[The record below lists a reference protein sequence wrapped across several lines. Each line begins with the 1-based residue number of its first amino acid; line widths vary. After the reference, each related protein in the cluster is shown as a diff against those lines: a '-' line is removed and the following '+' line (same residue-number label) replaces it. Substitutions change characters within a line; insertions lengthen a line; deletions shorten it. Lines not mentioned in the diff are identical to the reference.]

1 MDERRVAELYNQ
13 KQKTGGTGYLI
24 TEDLILTAHHIIAP
38 INENG
43 ILQTDYDVRF
53 VGDYEQGKVE
63 WIEKGCYLCWD
74 NKELDLALLKLV
86 KGKPAFLSSQ
96 DSPVTRFG
104 KLPLE
109 TLVAK
114 GTGFPV
120 VQKIEN
126 RNNPEPLRGN
136 LSRLAAIKE
145 GQLRLEVTSPIPKQ
159 ADEWK
164 GISGT
169 VLFVDN
175 FLVGVI
181 VETNKSFAEKALW
194 ATPISVIAK
203 DPDFCELVLGD
214 RSLSL
219 PLTIIRNTK
228 AFIPDALLI
237 DPGQKLD
244 AWRRFFEPV
253 ELVGRDTELERL
265 EDFIQRPE
273 AFVWQVLYGQHGV
286 GKSRLAKEWLI
297 QLQSQ
302 NPQWTVGFALDE
314 VSELYQLLNYCPSQA
329 TTLVIDNA
337 ENFGDELWA
346 FLYRAHLSWKDFG
359 FKIRILLLAHTDLKH
374 LSANFE
380 RDQTLKEL
388 RESRLK
394 EVKKV
399 GTQLQSVKA
408 TNSTPFPG
416 IPLYPLQDQK
426 QQKRLLDSSGDNSIS
441 ESEAKKLIDDTRGI
455 PAFLGLAGRYPQT
468 WNEKLRDYARVIVEK
483 AKRLFGEKDGVCVLA
498 VSTLI
503 APIDS
508 SVLERVVPNAWSGKK
523 MEQLFGT
530 NRSILEKEVPVF
542 EPDLLGQE
550 IVLQSLSVLSVSSA
564 ESLCLKIAQERP
576 DAFLQKTIEIWQRHV
591 DPQGIADKFGSNLG
605 SPAALRGGIL
615 DMLFNIAAQVAITSI
630 SLPLGRLSQIRGEAY
645 AIALLNPLLPKN
657 QYSKLV
663 DSALAQHPIDSVGA
677 YLSALHSEAPCS
689 DSNRFKWA
697 ALLHFYC
704 GSPSNEIPSEIDT
717 VKLVNNTLNDSF
729 VTAVLEGLRSPD
741 MFERSF
747 AAYRIAGA
755 IWSYRQKS
763 TVEPIPYFGEVLYG
777 LSYMIQKT
785 STAER
790 IAAAFAVSRIAR
802 EPDGNPGWRHFRDV
816 DIDDRLL
823 AIAKEH
829 HVENTT
835 LVAVGTALRDLWR
848 SSYQLERLLSLFD
861 TETQALGGEFTRK
874 QENKREEISYVL
886 SFALRQNSVKKY
898 DSFRI
903 AFDCLRLDCFNSKT
917 INYLAWGLSFPAI
930 SRQDKIEII
939 VRTNYQSGKFVIPF
953 LQQAAMLQDEQL
965 RAISIA
971 CLVQRRA
978 ANEIANLEAKGFV
991 ESLNISLTD
1000 LSNEVRHHKHGRL
1013 WNEPNVL
1020 KLCEHIRDIYIA
1032 NNGHNVH
1039 KLKAKDST
1047 GRWAYYFVLIKS
1059 EKEEEFMVALDST
1072 ENIDLED
1079 YGQVI
1084 VSNYGE
1090 QPSDNIR
1097 DFLKKKYN
1105 FDV

>member
-1 MDERRVAELYNQ
+1 MDERRVAELYSQ

-63 WIEKGCYLCWD
+63 WVEKGCYLCWD

-96 DSPVTRFG
+96 DSPATRFG
-104 KLPLE
+104 KLPLK

-136 LSRLAAIKE
+136 LSRLAALKE

-194 ATPISVIAK
+194 ATPISTVAK
-203 DPDFCELVLGD
+203 DPDFCELALGD
-214 RSLSL
+214 RNLSLSL
-219 PLTIIRNTK
+219 KSLEDS
-228 AFIPDALLI
+228 IPDTLLI
-237 DPGQKLD
+237 DPRQKPD

-253 ELVGRDTELERL
+253 ELVGRDKELKRL

-273 AFVWQVLYGQHGV
+273 AFIWQVLYGQHGV

-302 NPQWTVGFALDE
+302 NPQWVVGFAPDE
-314 VSELYQLLNYCPSQA
+314 VSEQYQLLNYCPGQA
-329 TTLVIDNA
+329 TALVIDNA
-337 ENFGDELWA
+337 ENYGDELWA
-346 FLYRAHLSWKDFG
+346 FLYRAYLSWKDFG
-359 FKIRILLLAHTDLKH
+359 FQVRILFLAHTDIEP
-374 LSANFE
+374 LSTNFE
-380 RDQTLKEL
+380 RGQTLKDL

-394 EVKKV
+394 EAKV
-399 GTQLQSVKA
+399 STGLQSVE
-408 TNSTPFPG
+408 TTETILG
-416 IPLYPLQDQK
+416 IPLHPLQDQR
-426 QQKRLLDSSGDNSIS
+426 QQKRVFDSSGNNQIS
-441 ESEAKKLIDDTRGI
+441 ESEAKKLIDDTGGI
-455 PAFLGLAGRYPQT
+455 PAFLGLAGRYQQT
-468 WNEKLRDYARVIVEK
+468 WNEKLIDYARAIVEQ
-483 AKRLFGEKDGVCVLA
+483 AKRLFGEKDGVYVLA

-503 APIDS
+503 APVDS
-508 SVLERVVPNAWSGKK
+508 SVLERIVSKPWSGKK
-523 MEQLFGT
+523 MERLFGN
-530 NRSILEKEVPVF
+530 NRSILKKEVPVF

-550 IVLQSLSVLSVSSA
+550 IVFQSLSILSDSSV

-591 DPQGIADKFGSNLG
+591 DPQGIADKFGTNPES
-605 SPAALRGGIL
+605 SAALRSGIL
-615 DMLFNIAAQVAITSI
+615 DMLFSIAAKVAINSM
-630 SLPLGRLSQIRGEAY
+630 SLPLGHLSQIRGKAY
-645 AIALLNPLLPKN
+645 VIALLSPLLPKN
-657 QYSKLV
+657 QYPKLV
-663 DSALAQHPIDSVGA
+663 NSALAQHPVDSLGA

-689 DSNRFKWA
+689 ASNHFKWA

-704 GSPSNEIPSEIDT
+704 CGSSSNEIPLEIDA
-717 VKLVNNTLNDSF
+717 VKLANNTLNQSL
-729 VTAVLEGLRSPD
+729 VTAVLEGLRAPD

-755 IWSYRQKS
+755 MWSYRQKS
-763 TVEPIPYFGEVLYG
+763 TVEPIPYFEGILHG
-777 LSYMIQKT
+777 LSYMLKKT

-802 EPDGNPGWRHFRDV
+802 EPDGSPGWRYFRDV

-823 AIAKEH
+823 AIAKEN
-829 HVENTT
+829 HVVNTT
-835 LVAVGTALRDLWR
+835 LAAVGIALGYLWR

-861 TETQALGGEFTRK
+861 TEAQALDSEFTRK
-874 QENKREEISYVL
+874 QENRREEVSYLL
-886 SFALRQNSVKKY
+886 SFTLRQNPVINY

-903 AFDCLRLDCFNSKT
+903 AFDCLRLDCFNSRTRK
-917 INYLAWGLSFPAI
+917 YLVWGLSSPII
-930 SRQDKIEII
+930 SRQEKIEII
-939 VRTNYQSGKFVIPF
+939 VRASYQSGRFVIPF
-953 LQQAAMLQDEQL
+953 LQQAAMLEDEQL

-971 CLVQRRA
+971 CLAQRRA
-978 ANEIANLEAKGFV
+978 ANEIANLEVKGFV

-1013 WNEPNVL
+1013 WNEPNAL
-1020 KLCEHIRDIYIA
+1020 RLREHIRDIYIA
-1032 NNGHNVH
+1032 NNGHNIH

-1059 EKEEEFMVALDST
+1059 EKEEEFMAALDST
-1072 ENIDLED
+1072 ESIDLED

-1084 VSNYGE
+1084 ASNYGE
-1090 QPSDNIR
+1090 QPSEDIR

>member
-1 MDERRVAELYNQ
+1 MDPIRVTELHDPHRRQ
-13 KQKTGGTGYLI
+13 GGTGYLI
-24 TEDLILTAHHIIAP
+24 RDSLILTAHHVIAP
-38 INENG
+38 SGERG
-43 ILQTDYDVRF
+43 ILGKRYHMRLI
-53 VGDYEQGKVE
+53 GDYEEGRTDWIVE
-63 WIEKGCYLCWD
+63 GCYLCWD
-74 NKELDLALLKLV
+74 SPKYDLALLRIE
-86 KGKPAFLSSQ
+86 KGKSCFALNQ
-96 DSPVTRFG
+96 QKITCFG
-104 KLPLE
+104 E
-109 TLVAK
+109 LVNTQIQAS
-114 GTGFPV
+114 GIGFPI
-120 VQKIEN
+120 VQEIN
-126 RNNPEPLRGN
+126 GFQNPEELQGL
-136 LSRLAAIKE
+136 LSKYSGLKL
-145 GQLRLEVTSPIPKQ
+145 GQLRLQVTSPIPNSPQ
-159 ADEWK
+159 QWQ

-169 VLFVDN
+169 ALFVN
-175 FLVGVI
+175 RFLVGIVI
-181 VETNKSFAEKALW
+181 ETNKSFAEKVLW
-194 ATPISVIAK
+194 VTPISAVAK

-219 PLTIIRNTK
+219 SLTIIRNTK

-237 DPGQKLD
+237 DPKQKLD
-244 AWRRFFEPV
+244 AWRRFFEPI
-253 ELVGRDTELERL
+253 ELVGRDTELKRL
-265 EDFIQRPE
+265 GDFIQRPE

-302 NPQWTVGFALDE
+302 NPQWIVGFAPDE
-314 VSELYQLLNYCPSQA
+314 VSELYQLVNYCPSQA
-329 TTLVIDNA
+329 TALVVDNA

-346 FLYRAHLSWKDFG
+346 FLYRVYLSWKDFG
-359 FKIRILLLAHTDLKH
+359 VKIRILLLAHTDLKP
-374 LSANFE
+374 LSTNFE
-380 RDQTLKEL
+380 RDQILKEL
-388 RESRLK
+388 RESRLE
-394 EVKKV
+394 EVKEV

-408 TNSTPFPG
+408 TKPTSFLG
-416 IPLYPLQDQK
+416 ISLYPLQDQK
-426 QQKRLLDSSGDNSIS
+426 QQKRLLDSSGNNSIS

-468 WNEKLRDYARVIVEK
+468 WNEKLRDYARVIVEQ
-483 AKRLFGEKDGVCVLA
+483 AKRLFGEKDCVCVLA

-530 NRSILEKEVPVF
+530 NRSILKKEVPVF

-550 IVLQSLSVLSVSSA
+550 IVFQSLSTLSDSSA
-564 ESLCLKIAQERP
+564 KSLCLKIAQERP
-576 DAFLQKTIEIWQRHV
+576 GAFLQKTIEIWQRHV
-591 DPQGIADKFGSNLG
+591 DPQGVADKFGSNLG
-605 SPAALRGGIL
+605 SSAAQKASIL
-615 DMLFNIAAQVAITSI
+615 DTLFNVATQIAVNSI
-630 SLPLGRLSQIRGEAY
+630 ELPLGHLSRVRVKAY
-645 AIALLNPLLPKN
+645 AIALLNPSLPKN

-663 DSALAQHPIDSVGA
+663 DSALVQHSVDSVGA
-677 YLSALHSEAPCS
+677 YLLSLHSEAPCNA
-689 DSNRFKWA
+689 SNRFKWA

-729 VTAVLEGLRSPD
+729 ITAVLEGLRSPD

-755 IWSYRQKS
+755 MWSYRQKS
-763 TVEPIPYFGEVLYG
+763 TVEPIPYFGGVLYG
-777 LSYMIQKT
+777 LSCMLQKP

-802 EPDGNPGWRHFRDV
+802 EPDGNPGWRHFQDV
-816 DIDDRLL
+816 NIDDRLL

-848 SSYQLERLLSLFD
+848 SSYQLERLLSLCD
-861 TETQALGGEFTRK
+861 TETQVLSDEFTCK

-886 SFALRQNSVKKY
+886 SFALRQNSVKNY

-917 INYLAWGLSFPAI
+917 INHLVWGLLSPVI
-930 SRQDKIEII
+930 SRQEKIEII
-939 VRTNYQSGKFVIPF
+939 VRTSYQSGKFVIPF
-953 LQQAAMLQDEQL
+953 LQQAAMLEDEQL
-965 RAISIA
+965 QAISIA
-971 CLVQRRA
+971 CLVQRHA

-991 ESLNISLTD
+991 ESLNISLAD
-1000 LSNEVRHHKHGRL
+1000 LRNEVRHHKHGRL

-1020 KLCEHIRDIYIA
+1020 KLRERIRDIYVA
-1032 NNGHNVH
+1032 NNGHNIH

-1059 EKEEEFMVALDST
+1059 EKEEEFMAALDST

-1084 VSNYGE
+1084 ASNYGE
-1090 QPSDNIR
+1090 QPSEDIR

>member
-43 ILQTDYDVRF
+43 ILQTNYDVRF

-96 DSPVTRFG
+96 DSPATRFG
-104 KLPLE
+104 KLTLK

-214 RSLSL
+214 RNLSLSL
-219 PLTIIRNTK
+219 KSLGDS
-228 AFIPDALLI
+228 IPDALLI
-237 DPGQKLD
+237 DPRQKLD

-253 ELVGRDTELERL
+253 ELVGRDTELKRL

-273 AFVWQVLYGQHGV
+273 AFIWQVLYGQHGV

-302 NPQWTVGFALDE
+302 NPQWIVGFAPDE
-314 VSELYQLLNYCPSQA
+314 ISELYQLLNCCPSQA
-329 TTLVIDNA
+329 TALVIDNA

-346 FLYRAHLSWKDFG
+346 FLYRAYLSWKDFG
-359 FKIRILLLAHTDLKH
+359 FKIRILFLAHTDLEP
-374 LSANFE
+374 LSTKFE
-380 RDQTLKEL
+380 RDQILKEL
-388 RESRLK
+388 RESRLEEEK
-394 EVKKV
+394 EV
-399 GTQLQSVKA
+399 GTQLRSVKA
-408 TNSTPFPG
+408 TKSMPFSG
-416 IPLYPLQDQK
+416 ISLYPLQDQK
-426 QQKRLLDSSGDNSIS
+426 QQKRLLESSGDNSIS
-441 ESEAKKLIDDTRGI
+441 DYEAKKLIDDTRGI
-455 PAFLGLAGRYPQT
+455 PAFLGLAGRYPQI
-468 WNEKLRDYARVIVEK
+468 WNEKLRDYARVIVEQ
-483 AKRLFGEKDGVCVLA
+483 AKRLFGEKDGICVLA

-508 SVLERVVPNAWSGKK
+508 SVLERVVPTAWSGEK

-530 NRSILEKEVPVF
+530 NRSILKKEVPVF
-542 EPDLLGQE
+542 EPDLLAQE
-550 IVLQSLSVLSVSSA
+550 IVFQSLSTLSDSSA
-564 ESLCLKIAQERP
+564 KSLCLKIAQGHP

-591 DPQGIADKFGSNLG
+591 DPYGIADKFGSNLG
-605 SPAALRGGIL
+605 SSAAQKASIL
-615 DMLFNIAAQVAITSI
+615 DTLFNVASQFAVNGIE
-630 SLPLGRLSQIRGEAY
+630 LPLGHLSRIRVKAY
-645 AIALLNPLLPKN
+645 AIALLNPSLPKN

-663 DSALAQHPIDSVGA
+663 DSALVHHSVDSVGA
-677 YLSALHSEAPCS
+677 YLLALHSEAPCS
-689 DSNRFKWA
+689 ASNRFKWA

-704 GSPSNEIPSEIDT
+704 GSPSDEIPSEIDT

-729 VTAVLEGLRSPD
+729 TTAVLEGLRSPD

-755 IWSYRQKS
+755 MWSYRQKS
-763 TVEPIPYFGEVLYG
+763 TVEPIPYFGGVLYG
-777 LSYMIQKT
+777 LSYMLQKT

-802 EPDGNPGWRHFRDV
+802 EPDGNPGRRHFQDV
-816 DIDDRLL
+816 NIDDRLL

-861 TETQALGGEFTRK
+861 TETQALGDEFTRK

-886 SFALRQNSVKKY
+886 SFALRQNSVKDY

-917 INYLAWGLSFPAI
+917 INHLVWGLFSPVI
-930 SRQDKIEII
+930 SRQEKIEII
-939 VRTNYQSGKFVIPF
+939 VRVSCQSGKFVIPF
-953 LQQAAMLQDEQL
+953 LQQAAMLEDEQL
-965 RAISIA
+965 QAISIA

-1020 KLCEHIRDIYIA
+1020 KLRELIRDIYVA
-1032 NNGHNVH
+1032 NNGHNIH

-1059 EKEEEFMVALDST
+1059 EKEEEFMAALDST

-1084 VSNYGE
+1084 ASNYGE
-1090 QPSDNIR
+1090 QPSEEIR